1 MAGTEFEG
9 RVAVVTGGAS
19 GIGFAISKLLTE
31 RGAKVS
37 IWDLDGKAAAAAAGR
52 LLGASHAAVDVTDE
66 SAILAARDRLLA
78 DLGRCDILVNNAG
91 IYPHATLR
99 EITVEAWD
107 RMFDVDAKS
116 VFLVTR
122 AFMDPMI
129 AQRYGRVVTIV
140 SEDAYMA
147 KPSIAHYA
155 AAKASLLSLIKTF
168 ALELAPHQVLC
179 NGLSPGPVATE
190 RAKSQAWL
198 AERIPKM
205 PVLRAAEPEDMA
217 EYAVFL
223 ASDRNRFMTGE
234 TIIAN
239 GGYIMV

>member
-1 MAGTEFEG
+1 MANAEFDR

-31 RGAKVS
+31 RGATVS
-37 IWDLDGKAAAAAAGR
+37 IWDLDDKVAGEAAGR
-52 LLGASHAAVDVTDE
+52 LERAGHEAVDVTDE
-66 SAILAARDRLLA
+66 AAIRAARDRVLA
-78 DLGRCDILVNNAG
+78 EHGRCDILINNAG
-91 IYPHATLR
+91 IYPHATLH

-107 RMFDVDAKS
+107 RMFDVDSKS
-116 VFLVTR
+116 VFLATR

-179 NGLSPGPVATE
+179 NGLAPGPVATE
-190 RAKSQAWL
+190 RAKGQAWL
-198 AERIPKM
+198 AERIPKI

-239 GGYIMV
+239 GGYIMM

>member
-1 MAGTEFEG
+1 
-9 RVAVVTGGAS
+9 
-19 GIGFAISKLLTE
+19 
-31 RGAKVS
+31 
-37 IWDLDGKAAAAAAGR
+37 
-52 LLGASHAAVDVTDE
+52 
-66 SAILAARDRLLA
+66 
-78 DLGRCDILVNNAG
+78 
-91 IYPHATLR
+91 
-99 EITVEAWD
+99 
-107 RMFDVDAKS
+107 
-116 VFLVTR
+116 
-122 AFMDPMI
+122 
-129 AQRYGRVVTIV
+129 IV

-179 NGLSPGPVATE
+179 NGLAPGPVATE
-190 RAKSQAWL
+190 RAKGQAWL
-198 AERIPKM
+198 AERIPKI

-239 GGYIMV
+239 GGYLMV